1 MKWGGLVFMFLDFWV
16 YKVLVF
22 DLILRWVVMSM
33 NVMRLIFDLFLT
45 WVLNLM
51 KWGGL
56 DFCFWIFGFTK
67 F

>member
-22 DLILRWVVMSM
+22 DLILRWVVMNL
-33 NVMRLIFDLFLT
+33 NVMVLIFDLVLT
-45 WVLNLM
+45 LM

-56 DFCFWIFGFTK
+56 VFWLIDFWVYKALFFR
-67 F
+67 